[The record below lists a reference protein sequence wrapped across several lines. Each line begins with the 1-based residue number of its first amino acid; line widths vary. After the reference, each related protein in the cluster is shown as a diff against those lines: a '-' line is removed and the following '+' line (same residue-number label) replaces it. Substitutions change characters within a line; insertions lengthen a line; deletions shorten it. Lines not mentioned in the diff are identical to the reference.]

1 MILRSITNSSSRG
14 GEWHYGGLGTEGIVG
29 GSGGN
34 LTSGGSGKLGGTVKP
49 RILHVGGR
57 RWRAA
62 TENNSVIMNIA
73 KISKRE
79 DAIV

>member
-1 MILRSITNSSSRG
+1 VVGNDTEGI
-14 GEWHYGGLGTEGIVG
+14 EDGGLGTEGIDG

-34 LTSGGSGKLGGTVKP
+34 LTSGGSGKLGRTVKP

-62 TENNSVIMNIA
+62 TATSMLENDSVIMNIA

-79 DAIV
+79 DAMV

>member
-1 MILRSITNSSSRG
+1 MGNDTKGIDD
-14 GEWHYGGLGTEGIVG
+14 GGLGTEGIVG

-34 LTSGGSGKLGGTVKP
+34 LTNGGSGKLGGTVKP

-57 RWRAA
+57 RWRVA
-62 TENNSVIMNIA
+62 TATSMLENDSVIMIIA

-79 DAIV
+79 DAMV